1 MTVDVVPGL
10 GAVVLCGGMSR
21 RMGRPKAWL
30 PFGNEALLQRV
41 VRRLSEAAWPIV
53 VVRAPGQELPSL
65 PPDVR
70 VAEDHREGRGP
81 LQGLA
86 AGLAVLE
93 GIADAAFVSST
104 DAPFVEPAL
113 VRYLF
118 GLQGGAYD
126 VVVPHVEG
134 HHHPLAAIYSLSV
147 RPEIERLLSE
157 DRLRPFFLFERVRTL
172 VVAETQ
178 LREAPEIMPVD
189 PDLRALRNMNTP
201 ADYVTALQ
209 DAVLW
214 DPTMGD

>member
-1 MTVDVVPGL
+1 MTVDVMPGL

-30 PFGNEALLQRV
+30 PFGGEVLLQRV
-41 VRRLSEAAWPIV
+41 VRLLSEVAWPIV
-53 VVRAPGQELPSL
+53 VVRAPGQDLPSL

-70 VAEDHREGRGP
+70 LAEDDAEGRGP

-86 AGLAVLE
+86 AGLAMLE

-118 GLQGGAYD
+118 GLLGRSYD
-126 VVVPHVEG
+126 VVVPHADG
-134 HHHPLAAIYSLSV
+134 HHHPLAAVYGVSV

-157 DRLRPFFLFERVRTL
+157 DRLRPFFLFERVRTR
-172 VVAETQ
+172 VVAEAE
-178 LREAPEIMPVD
+178 LRDAPEVVAVD
-189 PDLRALRNMNTP
+189 PELRALRNVNTP
-201 ADYVTALQ
+201 ADYVAALQ
-209 DAVLW
+209 DAGLW
-214 DPTMGD
+214 NPATGS

>member
-1 MTVDVVPGL
+1 MTVEVMPGL

-30 PFGNEALLQRV
+30 PFGDEVLLQRV
-41 VRRLSEAAWPIV
+41 VRRLLEVAWPVV

-65 PPDVR
+65 PSDVR
-70 VAEDHREGRGP
+70 LAEDGVEGRGP

-86 AGLAVLE
+86 AGLAKLE
-93 GIADAAFVSST
+93 GLADAAFVSST

-118 GLQGGAYD
+118 GLMGRAYD
-126 VVVPHVEG
+126 VVVPHVDG
-134 HHHPLAAIYSLSV
+134 HYHPLAAVYAVSV
-147 RPEIERLLSE
+147 RPQIDRLLSE

-172 VVAETQ
+172 VVAEAQ
-178 LREAPEIMPVD
+178 LREAPEVVPVD
-189 PDLRALRNMNTP
+189 PELRALRNVNTP

-209 DAVLW
+209 DAGLW
-214 DPTMGD
+214 NPTTGG